1 MPDFSWRS
9 LLDGAARVE
18 HPALRQPVSLIV
30 DDPAP
35 AYNPAHFHS
44 GFRRGPLRIPPTLI
58 DRFAH
63 LIEATGIR
71 GKFSVIPNPFG
82 LGRVD
87 RAVQGVDAAELGHFL
102 DVVRARIAPR
112 MDITP
117 EVLTHWNA
125 LDLGTGRLLPLWEH
139 VWSRQQTRHSLTPY
153 LSLAL
158 EILNNVDLPCGGM
171 TSPWDFGDGV
181 EDDYAEALLDA
192 QRAVNGRG
200 LTWYFL
206 HSDAVAP
213 HVPPR
218 LALFRPEAGEAVVS
232 IVTCDSVDF
241 GQALW
246 WGDDPQQDLLLS
258 ADGRGRLGE
267 VIRAGGPAVWHTHWQ
282 TIFGHGTPR
291 GLDGV
296 RAIAERIE
304 AHFGDRI
311 GWIGCDA
318 LARYTAAAAAV
329 SLSPLGEPD
338 SAHDPLDGP
347 SARPPAIARWQ
358 TRAPFACRDFTLS
371 LIHREPVREVRIDDA
386 PLQRATSRA
395 DLAEGR
401 FLHEQDLL
409 TLCWSLEGTQRISI
423 DA

>member
-1 MPDFSWRS
+1 MSDFMWRS

-35 AYNPAHFHS
+35 GYNPAHFHS

-58 DRFAH
+58 DQFAD

-82 LGRVD
+82 LGQVD
-87 RAVQGVDAAELGHFL
+87 REVQGVDAAELDHFL
-102 DVVRARIAPR
+102 RVVRTRIAPR

-125 LDLGTGRLLPLWEH
+125 LDLATGRLLPLWEH
-139 VWSRQQTRHSLTPY
+139 VWSRQQTRESLIPY

-158 EILNNVDLPCGGM
+158 EILNNVDLPCAGM
-171 TSPWDFGDGV
+171 TSPWDFGDRV
-181 EDDYAEALLDA
+181 EDGYAAALLDA
-192 QRAVNGRG
+192 QRVVNGHSF
-200 LTWYFL
+200 TWYFL
-206 HSDAVAP
+206 HSDGVAR

-218 LALFRPEAGEAVVS
+218 LALFRPESAEAVVS

-246 WGDDPQQDLLLS
+246 WGDDPQPDLLLS
-258 ADGRGRLGE
+258 PDGQGRLGE

-291 GLDGV
+291 GLDAI
-296 RAIAERIE
+296 RAITERIGK
-304 AHFGDRI
+304 HFGEQV

-329 SLSPLGEPD
+329 SLSPIGRPANVPDPRGGLLGGPD
-338 SAHDPLDGP
+338 SLD
-347 SARPPAIARWQ
+347 RLQ
-358 TRAPFACRDFTLS
+358 TIAPFPCRDFTLS
-371 LIHREPVREVRIDDA
+371 LEHRGPVSAVRIDDV
-386 PLQRATSRA
+386 PLQRAASRA
-395 DLAEGR
+395 SLAEDCY
-401 FLHEQDLL
+401 LHEQDRL
-409 TLCWSLEGTQRISI
+409 TICWPLQGTQRISVE
-423 DA
+423 A